1 LENNNTVMFTNKLE
15 ARENPPRNCYM
26 AEYIKLGYD
35 VEYFKRVLVLL
46 LFSMEQS
53 LCSLADG
60 LTI

>member
-1 LENNNTVMFTNKLE
+1 MFTNKLE